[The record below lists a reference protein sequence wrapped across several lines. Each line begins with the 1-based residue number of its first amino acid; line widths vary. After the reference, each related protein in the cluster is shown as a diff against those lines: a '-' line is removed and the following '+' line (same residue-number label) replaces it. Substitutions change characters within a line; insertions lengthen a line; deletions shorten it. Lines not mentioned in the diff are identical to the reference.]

1 MFASMHG
8 LGREEIPLASRR
20 WVSAGLILL
29 VIALGGL
36 LYYKWAGSIATVES
50 VRIANAW
57 TRSAESITTGSI
69 LRSTINYFE
78 RVWIAL
84 VFGILIG
91 ATVRAVISPS
101 WVAKLL
107 GRGSSLRRQIAGGL
121 SGAPLMLCSCCVT
134 PIFTS
139 VYQSG
144 ASLGSALGMMLA
156 SPGLNVAALI
166 LTFMLFPLGISLSR
180 LAAALA
186 AVFFLPLLLERLFGN
201 SVKPIGPPR
210 GEGYSEGPQDFREF
224 SLRFMKSAGY
234 LTIVTVPLIVAG
246 VVLSSL
252 ILPVSLSASRSAALF
267 TLPIIGAIAVAVA
280 LPTFFEIPLGI
291 LLLQMGAPGAAAA
304 MLFAGPIINM
314 PSLFILAQQTNPRV
328 SISLA
333 SGIWLLAM
341 GAGLA
346 ASL

>member
-1 MFASMHG
+1 
-8 LGREEIPLASRR
+8 
-20 WVSAGLILL
+20 V
-29 VIALGGL
+29 
-36 LYYKWAGSIATVES
+36 
-50 VRIANAW
+50 
-57 TRSAESITTGSI
+57 
-69 LRSTINYFE
+69 TINYFS

-91 ATVRAVISPS
+91 ATVRALISPA
-101 WVAKLL
+101 WVSKLL
-107 GRGSSLRRQIAGGL
+107 GQGSTMRRQIAGGL

-156 SPGLNVAALI
+156 SPGLNVAALT
-166 LTFMLFPLGISLSR
+166 LTFILFPLGISLSR
-180 LAAALA
+180 LAAALV
-186 AVFFLPLLLERLFGN
+186 AVLILPLLLERVFGN
-201 SVKPIGPPR
+201 SVKPVSLPR
-210 GEGYSEGPQDFREF
+210 EEAYSEGPRNFREF
-224 SLRFMKSAGY
+224 SLRFIKSAGY
-234 LTIVTVPLIVAG
+234 LTMVTVPLIAGG

-252 ILPVSLSASRSAALF
+252 ILPVSLSASRNAALF
-267 TLPIIGAIAVAVA
+267 TLPIIGAIGVAVA

-304 MLFAGPIINM
+304 MLFAGPIINI

-328 SISLA
+328 SMLLA
-333 SGIWLLAM
+333 LGIWLLAM

>member
-1 MFASMHG
+1 MYEAAK
-8 LGREEIPLASRR
+8 EEIPLASRR
-20 WVSAGLILL
+20 WVSAGLIVLL
-29 VIALGGL
+29 IALGGL

-57 TRSAESITTGSI
+57 TRSADSITTGSI
-69 LRSTINYFE
+69 LRATINYFD

-91 ATVRAVISPS
+91 ATVRALISPA
-101 WVAKLL
+101 WVARLL
-107 GRGSSLRRQIAGGL
+107 GQGSTMRRQIAGGL

-156 SPGLNVAALI
+156 SPGLNVAALT

-186 AVFFLPLLLERLFGN
+186 AVFLLPLLLEHLFGN
-201 SVKPIGPPR
+201 SVNPIEPPR
-210 GEGYSEGPQDFREF
+210 EEGYSDGPQNIREF

-234 LTIVTVPLIVAG
+234 LTIVTVPLIVGG

-252 ILPVSLSASRSAALF
+252 ILPVSLSISKDAALF
-267 TLPIIGAIAVAVA
+267 TLPIIAAIGVAVA

-291 LLLQMGAPGAAAA
+291 LLLQMGAPGAASA

-314 PSLFILAQQTNPRV
+314 PSLFILARQTNPRV
-328 SISLA
+328 SILLGA
-333 SGIWLLAM
+333 GIWLLAM

>member
-1 MFASMHG
+1 
-8 LGREEIPLASRR
+8 
-20 WVSAGLILL
+20 
-29 VIALGGL
+29 
-36 LYYKWAGSIATVES
+36 
-50 VRIANAW
+50 
-57 TRSAESITTGSI
+57 
-69 LRSTINYFE
+69 
-78 RVWIAL
+78 
-84 VFGILIG
+84 
-91 ATVRAVISPS
+91 
-101 WVAKLL
+101 
-107 GRGSSLRRQIAGGL
+107 
-121 SGAPLMLCSCCVT
+121 
-134 PIFTS
+134 
-139 VYQSG
+139 
-144 ASLGSALGMMLA
+144 MMLA
-156 SPGLNVAALI
+156 SPGLNVAALT

-186 AVFFLPLLLERLFGN
+186 AVFILPLLLERLFGN
-201 SVKPIGPPR
+201 FVKKPIGTPR
-210 GEGYSEGPQDFREF
+210 GEGYSEGPRNFREF
-224 SLRFMKSAGY
+224 LLRFMKSAGY
-234 LTIVTVPLIVAG
+234 LTIVTVPLIAGG

-291 LLLQMGAPGAAAA
+291 LLVQVGEPGAAAA

-328 SISLA
+328 SIVLA

>member
-1 MFASMHG
+1 MYEAA
-8 LGREEIPLASRR
+8 REEIPLANRR
-20 WVSAGLILL
+20 WVSAGLIALL
-29 VIALGGL
+29 IALGGL
-36 LYYKWAGSIATVES
+36 LYYKWTGSIATVEG
-50 VRIANAW
+50 VRSANAW
-57 TRSAESITTGSI
+57 TRSADSITTGSI
-69 LRSTINYFE
+69 LRATINYFD

-91 ATVRAVISPS
+91 ATVRALISPA

-107 GRGSSLRRQIAGGL
+107 GRGSTTRRQIAGGL

-156 SPGLNVAALI
+156 SPGLNVAALA

-186 AVFFLPLLLERLFGN
+186 AVFIVPPLLERLLGN
-201 SVKPIGPPR
+201 SVKPISLPR
-210 GEGYSEGPQDFREF
+210 EEGYLKGPRNVREF
-224 SLRFMKSAGY
+224 SLRFIKSAGY
-234 LTIVTVPLIVAG
+234 LTIVTVPLIAGG

-252 ILPVSLSASRSAALF
+252 ILPVSLSASRSGELFALPVIAA
-267 TLPIIGAIAVAVA
+267 ISVVVA

-291 LLLQMGAPGAAAA
+291 LLLQMGAPGMAAA

-314 PSLFILAQQTNPRV
+314 PSLLILAQQTNSRV
-328 SISLA
+328 SIWLA
-333 SGIWLLAM
+333 AAIWLLAM

-346 ASL
+346 ASLA